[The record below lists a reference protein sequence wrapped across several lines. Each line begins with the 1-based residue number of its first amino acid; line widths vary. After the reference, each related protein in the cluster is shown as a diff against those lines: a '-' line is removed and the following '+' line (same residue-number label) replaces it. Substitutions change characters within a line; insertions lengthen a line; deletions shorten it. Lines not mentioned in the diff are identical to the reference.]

1 MFWAKPITPPA
12 PNNPLLSTH
21 YNFHHYVKRCCY
33 FYKEPT
39 EDWSVEMLHDKDIE
53 DLVVKILGNLMDQIR
68 SDQLIY
74 IALEMPQDYAEGLEN
89 VFCKNNEDDIMMV
102 L

>member
-1 MFWAKPITPPA
+1 
-12 PNNPLLSTH
+12 
-21 YNFHHYVKRCCY
+21 
-33 FYKEPT
+33 
-39 EDWSVEMLHDKDIE
+39 MLHDKHIE

-89 VFCKNNEDDIMMV
+89 VPQD
-102 L
+102 